1 MIRHRAAEGRAHGHG
16 AVLAILAAERPADWR
31 AVPGEQPSQ
40 PTDEA
45 PPVTRVAVVALSE
58 DRAQQLAESLRRQ
71 GLVPELIPAADVLP
85 AIKDMH
91 PDAVLVEF
99 SAATRAVLDGLLGD
113 KQLTERVAIV
123 ALLAP
128 DDLAA
133 YEAGPLADDFVVWP
147 ALPEELAA
155 RVRITVR
162 KRRHAEPE
170 HILRFG
176 DLVIDLANYRV
187 SVAGQHVA
195 LTYKEYELL
204 RFLAL
209 NRGKV
214 FTREALLNR
223 VWGYDYYGGART
235 VDVHIRRLRA
245 KIEDGHRTF
254 IETIRNVG
262 YRFRDEA

>member
-1 MIRHRAAEGRAHGHG
+1 M
-16 AVLAILAAERPADWR
+16 
-31 AVPGEQPSQ
+31 
-40 PTDEA
+40 T
-45 PPVTRVAVVALSE
+45 PVTRVAVVALSE
-58 DRAQQLAESLRRQ
+58 DRAQQLAEPLRRQ

-85 AIKDMH
+85 AVKETR
-91 PDAVLVEF
+91 PDAALVEF
-99 SAATRAVLDGLLGD
+99 SAATRAVLDGLLAD
-113 KQLTERVAIV
+113 KQLVEQVAIL
-123 ALLAP
+123 ALLSP

-155 RVRITVR
+155 RVRIAVR
-162 KRRHAEPE
+162 KRRRDEPE

-245 KIEDGHRTF
+245 KIEDGHRTY

-262 YRFRDEA
+262 YRFRDQM